1 MAINIG
7 SNNKIQNT
15 IISEDSVIEQKS
27 NDALSENHQKKSIVD
42 KYFGIRLSDDEL
54 YGYDWSKSEH
64 ETFCKSGYYYAP
76 AADGETYTGLA
87 IVEQAEDTGD
97 GTLWLYFTTFNLD
110 LDVYW
115 DSDEGISKK
124 YYSMSFKEAMD
135 SKDLEM
141 GYGGMAIVKKEG
153 DSYKLKYYKIY

>member
-1 MAINIG
+1 M
-7 SNNKIQNT
+7 K
-15 IISEDSVIEQKS
+15 
-27 NDALSENHQKKSIVD
+27 
-42 KYFGIRLSDDEL
+42 
-54 YGYDWSKSEH
+54 
-64 ETFCKSGYYYAP
+64 
-76 AADGETYTGLA
+76 
-87 IVEQAEDTGD
+87 D